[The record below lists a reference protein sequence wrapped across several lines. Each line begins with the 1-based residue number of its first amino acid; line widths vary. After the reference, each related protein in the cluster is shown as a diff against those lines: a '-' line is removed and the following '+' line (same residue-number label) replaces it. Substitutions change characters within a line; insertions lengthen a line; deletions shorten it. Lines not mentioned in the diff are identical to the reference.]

1 MAPLDDIP
9 ERTPEELE
17 NGPKVNGD
25 LVSWLYV
32 LGGIPSMILF
42 FLILFGLVGYCDGSN
57 VMLYG

>member
-1 MAPLDDIP
+1 MAPLNDIP

-17 NGPKVNGD
+17 NGPKPNGD

-42 FLILFGLVGYCDGSN
+42 FLILFGLVGYCDSHN
-57 VMLYG
+57 IMLHG

>member
-1 MAPLDDIP
+1 MPLDDIP

-25 LVSWLYV
+25 MISWLYV

-42 FLILFGLVGYCDGSN
+42 FVILFALVGSCDTQN
-57 VMLYG
+57 VMIHG